1 MDLLLLVVFDMQ
13 EGVTC
18 LAWLGSSRY
27 VASGCIDGTVRIWD
41 SLSGD
46 LARTFTGHR
55 DAVQSLAVSAD
66 GNSIVSV
73 SSDNSARVF
82 DISMFK

>member
-1 MDLLLLVVFDMQ
+1 
-13 EGVTC
+13 VTC

-27 VASGCIDGTVRIWD
+27 VASGCIDGKVRIWD

-46 LARTFTGHR
+46 CARTFSGHA
-55 DAVQSLAVSAD
+55 DIVQSLAVTSD

-73 SSDNSARVF
+73 SSDGSARVF

>member
-1 MDLLLLVVFDMQ
+1 MQ

-27 VASGCIDGTVRIWD
+27 VVSGCVDGTVRIWD
-41 SLSGD
+41 SLSGE
-46 LARTFTGHR
+46 LARTFSGHI

-66 GNSIVSV
+66 GNSLVSV
-73 SSDNSARVF
+73 SSDKSARVF

>member
-1 MDLLLLVVFDMQ
+1 MQ
-13 EGVTC
+13 EGVTS

-27 VASGCIDGTVRIWD
+27 VASGCIDGKVRIWD

-46 LARTFTGHR
+46 CARVFSGHA
-55 DAVQSLAVSAD
+55 DVVQSLAITAD
-66 GNSIVSV
+66 GNTMVSA
-73 SSDNSARVF
+73 SSDGSARVF